1 MRFNEIESVEFL
13 RDGLPPHIK
22 SPVIFANIGDTVLYN
37 GFGGYRVEK
46 NGETF
51 YEGDINGHWDSF
63 LTLEE
68 IEKRCK
74 KDTNTVSIYEVILY
88 TPLRG
93 ATWRRNKKGFWVL
106 KETNQGF
113 A

>member
-1 MRFNEIESVEFL
+1 MTKKLQHRGTCMNCPRTENFL
-13 RDGLPPHIK
+13 PM
-22 SPVIFANIGDTVLYN
+22 DTVLYN
-37 GFGGYRVEK
+37 GFGGYHVEK
-46 NGETF
+46 DGETF

-74 KDTNTVSIYEVILY
+74 KDPNTVSIYEVILY